1 MQRQINPQNLYFDNE
16 AWTILY
22 LVVETGSRLPG
33 RKVLIT
39 RQHKADFLDC
49 DS

>member
-1 MQRQINPQNLYFDNE
+1 MQRKINPQNLYFDNE
-16 AWTILY
+16 VWRISY
-22 LVVETGSRLPG
+22 LVVESGSRLPG

-39 RQHKADFLDC
+39 RQHEANFLDC